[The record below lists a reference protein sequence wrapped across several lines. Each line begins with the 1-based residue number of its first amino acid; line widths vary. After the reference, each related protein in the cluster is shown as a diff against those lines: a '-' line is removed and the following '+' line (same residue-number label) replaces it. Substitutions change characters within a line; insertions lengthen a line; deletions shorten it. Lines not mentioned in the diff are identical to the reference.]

1 MVENIFQLAKDSK
14 YLHGE
19 YMDEQQITIA
29 DLDALKNLI
38 NVACGRGAFRADE
51 MTQIGTLYDKL
62 DKFLTVAVAQ
72 AQAEAATDL
81 TQTGE

>member
-1 MVENIFQLAKDSK
+1 
-14 YLHGE
+14 
-19 YMDEQQITIA
+19 
-29 DLDALKNLI
+29 
-38 NVACGRGAFRADE
+38 

>member
-1 MVENIFQLAKDSK
+1 
-14 YLHGE
+14 
-19 YMDEQQITIA
+19 MDEQQITIS
-29 DLDALKNLI
+29 DLDALKNII

-62 DKFLTVAVAQ
+62 DKFLTVTV
-72 AQAEAATDL
+72 AQAEAQAATDA

>member
-1 MVENIFQLAKDSK
+1 
-14 YLHGE
+14 
-19 YMDEQQITIA
+19 MDEQQITIS

-38 NVACGRGAFRADE
+38 NVACSRGAFRADE

-62 DKFLTVAVAQ
+62 DTFLTVTVTV
-72 AQAEAATDL
+72 AQAEAQAATEA

>member
-1 MVENIFQLAKDSK
+1 
-14 YLHGE
+14 
-19 YMDEQQITIA
+19 MDEQQITIA

-62 DKFLTVAVAQ
+62 DTFLTVTV
-72 AQAEAATDL
+72 AQAEAQAATDA

>member
-1 MVENIFQLAKDSK
+1 
-14 YLHGE
+14 
-19 YMDEQQITIA
+19 MDEQQITIS

-62 DKFLTVAVAQ
+62 ETFLTVTV
-72 AQAEAATDL
+72 AQAEAQAATDA

>member
-1 MVENIFQLAKDSK
+1 MVENILQLANDSK

-29 DLDALKNLI
+29 DLDAVKNII

-62 DKFLTVAVAQ
+62 DKFLTLAI
-72 AQAEAATDL
+72 AQAEAQAAIEV
-81 TQTGE
+81 TQIGE

>member
-1 MVENIFQLAKDSK
+1 
-14 YLHGE
+14 
-19 YMDEQQITIA
+19 MDEQITIS

-38 NVACGRGAFRADE
+38 NLACGRGAFRAEE
-51 MTQIGTLYDKL
+51 MTQIGILYDKL

-72 AQAEAATDL
+72 AEAQAATDL

>member
-1 MVENIFQLAKDSK
+1 
-14 YLHGE
+14 
-19 YMDEQQITIA
+19 MDEQQITIS

-72 AQAEAATDL
+72 AQAEATTDV

>member
-1 MVENIFQLAKDSK
+1 
-14 YLHGE
+14 
-19 YMDEQQITIA
+19 MDEQQITIS

-72 AQAEAATDL
+72 AQAEAATDV

>member
-1 MVENIFQLAKDSK
+1 
-14 YLHGE
+14 
-19 YMDEQQITIA
+19 MDEQQITIS

-62 DKFLTVAVAQ
+62 DTFLTVTV
-72 AQAEAATDL
+72 AQAEAQAATDA